1 MEVLRILA
9 GGAAIVTIAM
19 GLTCGVAGIATGIIV
34 LGVIG
39 TLMQALD
46 G

>member
-19 GLTCGVAGIATGIIV
+19 GLTYGATGIAAGIIAMS
-34 LGVIG
+34 VIG

-46 G
+46 D

>member
-19 GLTCGVAGIATGIIV
+19 GLTYGVAGIAAGIIV